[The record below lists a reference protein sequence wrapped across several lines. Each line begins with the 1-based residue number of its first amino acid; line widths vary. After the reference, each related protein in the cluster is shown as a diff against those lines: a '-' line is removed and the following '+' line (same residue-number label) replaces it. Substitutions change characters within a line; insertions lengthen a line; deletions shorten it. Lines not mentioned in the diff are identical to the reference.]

1 MLTIGQLLAL
11 YAIVH
16 GCRAPGRDKLLQAL
30 VGALDA
36 QRALQPREEAS

>member
-1 MLTIGQLLAL
+1 MTIGQLLAL

-30 VGALDA
+30 DKAMDA
-36 QRALQPREEAS
+36 QRAREASDDPA